1 MNTRQL
7 GRNGPQV
14 SVIAFGAWPIGG
26 GLGSVPE
33 AQGIAAVHAA
43 LDAGMTFIDT
53 AEGYLTSESVVGK
66 AIKDRRHE
74 AFLATKLSGDDHSAT
89 HITAALEN
97 SLRALSAD
105 YIDLYQLHS
114 PQPQWPIADT
124 MANLVRLQDDGKI
137 RHIGVS
143 NFSPEQTQEAMQH
156 AAVQSSQPRYNLM
169 WRNLEDDVLP
179 YCLQNG
185 IGVIPHSV
193 LCKGILAGKHKPG
206 HQIRARRR
214 AAALQ
219 FLSRRYVSADARR
232 SPAARRLGA
241 RPRPR
246 HSAARNRLGIGEP
259 CRIRRASWRKIAR
272 AGAAQRPRRRLAAH
286 ARRPR
291 RNRNPNG
298 RLPNALGQ
306 RRLGGALTCARI
318 HFRLQS
324 HHRPLLPYCANL
336 L

>member
-7 GRNGPQV
+7 GRNGPKV

-66 AIKDRRHE
+66 AIKSRRHE
-74 AFLATKLSGDDHSAT
+74 AFLATKLSGDDHSAA
-89 HITAALEN
+89 HITTALEN
-97 SLRALSAD
+97 SLRALNTD
-105 YIDLYQLHS
+105 YVDLYQLHS

-143 NFSPEQTQEAMQH
+143 NFSPEQTQDAMQY
-156 AAVQSSQPRYNLM
+156 AAIQSSQPRYNLM
-169 WRNLEDDVLP
+169 WRNLEDDVLL

-206 HQIRARRR
+206 HQFAPDDERRLFNFFRGDLFRQTHAVAQRLDDWARDNGRDIAQLAIAWVLANPAVSAALVGAKSPAQVQHNAR
-214 AAALQ
+214 AADWHLTPAD
-219 FLSRRYVSADARR
+219 LSEIETLMDGFGMPWVKD
-232 SPAARRLGA
+232 
-241 RPRPR
+241 
-246 HSAARNRLGIGEP
+246 E
-259 CRIRRASWRKIAR
+259 
-272 AGAAQRPRRRLAAH
+272 
-286 ARRPR
+286 
-291 RNRNPNG
+291 
-298 RLPNALGQ
+298 
-306 RRLGGALTCARI
+306 
-318 HFRLQS
+318 
-324 HHRPLLPYCANL
+324 
-336 L
+336 